1 MSMAAYS
8 ALIGGDYGIY
18 QTVSQ
23 LKALINQALQ
33 DPGAAI
39 RLRAEEILAPV
50 TERDETGEVTAIFD
64 FVQNALHYVDDPT
77 DIELLKNP
85 LLIDRSVASS
95 GTFMGDCDDASG
107 YLAALLKSVGYQVQ
121 LVIVTPVNA
130 PGFDYRHIFVRV
142 WLPKA
147 GQWMALDA
155 TAKAYPMGWEV
166 PNKKEKAYN
175 V

>member
-18 QTVSQ
+18 QTVAQ
-23 LKALINQALQ
+23 IKALINQALT
-33 DPGAAI
+33 DPNAAI
-39 RLRAEEILAPV
+39 RLRAEEILSPV
-50 TERDETGEVTAIFD
+50 TERDEMGEVTAIYD
-64 FVQNALHYVDDPT
+64 FVKDSLHYVDDPT

-85 LLIDRSVASS
+85 ILIDQSVSKS
-95 GTFMGDCDDASG
+95 GSFMGDCDDASG
-107 YLAALLKSVGYQVQ
+107 YLAALLKSVGYSVQ
-121 LVIVTPVNA
+121 LVIVTPANA

-147 GQWMALDA
+147 QQWLALDA
-155 TAKAYPMGWEV
+155 TAKIYPMGWEV